1 MNDITITCYAGHKYA
16 VIRNT
21 GTNGRSVAVAKF
33 LQGLAK
39 RGAFVTLSDGPMCS
53 SHGLEMRRIEGF
65 ISYAAQQGFTA
76 A

>member
-1 MNDITITCYAGHKYA
+1 MTDITITCYADHKYA

-39 RGAFVTLSDGPMCS
+39 RGAFVTLSDGPMAS
-53 SHGLEMRRIEGF
+53 SHGLENRRIEGF
-65 ISYAAQQGFTA
+65 IAYAAEEGFVA